1 MAQQDSGQER
11 TEQATPKRRQEAK
24 DKGQIARS
32 RELNTVAVLLAGAG
46 ALLMFG
52 DSLVLGLGDIMREGF
67 TLQRTQIF
75 NDAAGVDA
83 FGQAA
88 MNVLYTLI
96 PFFIVVAVAASLAPV
111 ALGGWSFSVKA
122 LAWKWDKLD
131 PVKGMGR
138 IFAWRGLVELL
149 KALAKFIVVIS
160 GLILLLWGKEGSFIG
175 LGQEPVLQGM
185 AHAGSLLTWALLTM
199 SAALIVIAAVDVPF
213 QIWDHTRQLKMTK
226 QEVRDEMKDTEGKP
240 EVRSKIRQL
249 QQEAAQRRMMADV
262 PKADVIVTNPSHYAV
277 ALRYD
282 QKNMGAP
289 RVVAKGADI
298 IAGHI
303 RQLGLANDV
312 PLLST
317 PPLARALYY
326 STEIGHEIPSGL
338 YMAVARVL
346 AYVFQLDKSMSG
358 SVDMP
363 KEDDLPIPK
372 DLRRD
377 K

>member
-32 RELNTVAVLLAGAG
+32 RELNTVMVLLAGAG
-46 ALLMFG
+46 SLLMFG
-52 DSLVLGLGDIMREGF
+52 DSLVLGLGDVMREGF
-67 TLQRTQIF
+67 TLQRAQIF
-75 NDAAGVDA
+75 NDVAGVDA
-83 FGQAA
+83 FGHAA
-88 MNVLYTLI
+88 INVFQVLI
-96 PFFIVVAVAASLAPV
+96 PFFIVVAVAAALAPV
-111 ALGGWSFSVKA
+111 ALGGWSFSVKS

-131 PVKGMGR
+131 PVKGLGR

-149 KALAKFIVVIS
+149 KALAKFIVVFS
-160 GLILLLWGKEGSFIG
+160 GLVFLLWGKEGSFIG

-289 RVVAKGADI
+289 RVVAKGADL

-346 AYVFQLDKSMSG
+346 AYVFQLDKSLSG

-363 KEDDLPIPK
+363 KEGDMPIPE

>member
-11 TEQATPKRRQEAK
+11 TEQPTPKRRQDAK

-32 RELNTVAVLLAGAG
+32 RELNTVMVLLTGAG
-46 ALLMFG
+46 AILMFG
-52 DSLVLGLGDIMREGF
+52 DSLVTGMGDVMREGF
-67 TLQRTQIF
+67 ILQRAQIF

-83 FGQAA
+83 FGHAA
-88 MNVLYTLI
+88 LDMFQVLI
-96 PFFIVVAVAASLAPV
+96 PFFIAVAVAASLAPI
-111 ALGGWSFSVKA
+111 ALGGWSFSAKS

-149 KALAKFIVVIS
+149 KALAKFIVVFS
-160 GLILLLWGKEGSFIG
+160 GLIFLLWGKEGSFIG

-185 AHAGSLLTWALLTM
+185 AHAGNLLAWALLTM
-199 SAALIVIAAVDVPF
+199 SAALIVIAVVDVPF
-213 QIWDHTRQLKMTK
+213 QIWDHTRQLKMTR
-226 QEVRDEMKDTEGKP
+226 QEIRDEMKDTEGKP

-249 QQEAAQRRMMADV
+249 QQEAAQRRMMSDV

-289 RVVAKGADI
+289 RVVAKGADL

-312 PLLST
+312 PLLSA
-317 PPLARALYY
+317 PPLARSLYY

-338 YMAVARVL
+338 YRAVARVL
-346 AYVFQLDKSMSG
+346 AYVFQLDKSVSG
-358 SVDMP
+358 SVGMP
-363 KEDDLPIPK
+363 KEGDLPIPE

>member
-1 MAQQDSGQER
+1 MAQSDSGQER
-11 TEQATPKRRQEAK
+11 TEQPTPKRRQEAK

-32 RELNTVAVLLAGAG
+32 RELNTVMVLLAGAG
-46 ALLMFG
+46 SLWMFG
-52 DSLVLGLGDIMREGF
+52 DSLVLGLGNVMRNGF
-67 TLQRTQIF
+67 TLQRAQIF
-75 NDAAGVDA
+75 DDAAGIEAV
-83 FGQAA
+83 GQAA
-88 MNVLYTLI
+88 MGMFLTLTPLFLI
-96 PFFIVVAVAASLAPV
+96 IIVAASLAPI
-111 ALGGWSFSVKA
+111 ALGGWSFSVKSM
-122 LAWKWDKLD
+122 AWKWDKLD
-131 PVKGMGR
+131 PVKGAGR

-149 KALAKFIVVIS
+149 KALAKFIIVFS
-160 GLILLLWGKEGSFIG
+160 GLIFLLWGKEGSFLG
-175 LGQEPVLQGM
+175 LGQEPVIQGM
-185 AHAGSLLTWALLTM
+185 AHAGNLIAWALVIM

-213 QIWDHTRQLKMTK
+213 QIWDNTRQLKMTK

-240 EVRSKIRQL
+240 EVRNKIRQL
-249 QQEAAQRRMMADV
+249 QQEAAQRRMMSDV
-262 PKADVIVTNPSHYAV
+262 PKADVIVTNPSHFAV
-277 ALRYD
+277 ALCYD

-312 PLLST
+312 PLLSA

-338 YMAVARVL
+338 YMAVAKVL
-346 AYVFQLDKSMSG
+346 AYVFQLDKSAAG
-358 SVDMP
+358 SVGMP
-363 KEDDLPIPK
+363 KENDLPIPE